1 MEGLSN
7 GITTKL
13 MDNWFKLRINTKFN
27 IVYNVGD
34 NNMNDIVNIISTVG
48 FPISSCILYM
58 FYIYKDKQQS
68 REENAK
74 REEKLMEQIS
84 RFNEIMNN
92 FNDTLI
98 SLDKRIEHI
107 ENNLKE

>member
-1 MEGLSN
+1 MGN
-7 GITTKL
+7 
-13 MDNWFKLRINTKFN
+13 
-27 IVYNVGD
+27 
-34 NNMNDIVNIISTVG
+34 IVNIISTVG
-48 FPISSCILYM
+48 FPITSCLLYM
-58 FYIYKDKQQS
+58 GYIYKDKQQT

-92 FNDTLI
+92 FNDTII

>member
-1 MEGLSN
+1 MNKITIQSN
-7 GITTKL
+7 LYKL
-13 MDNWFKLRINTKFN
+13 
-27 IVYNVGD
+27 YNVGGD
-34 NNMNDIVNIISTVG
+34 KMNDIVNIISMVG
-48 FPISSCILYM
+48 FPICSCLLYM
-58 FYIYKDKQQS
+58 GYIYKDKQQS

-84 RFNEIMNN
+84 RFNEVMNN

>member
-1 MEGLSN
+1 M
-7 GITTKL
+7 
-13 MDNWFKLRINTKFN
+13 W
-27 IVYNVGD
+27 GD
-34 NNMNDIVNIISTVG
+34 YMNDIVNIISTVG

-58 FYIYKDKQQS
+58 FYIYKDKQQT

-84 RFNEIMNN
+84 RFNEIMTN

-107 ENNLKE
+107 EINLKE

>member
-1 MEGLSN
+1 M
-7 GITTKL
+7 
-13 MDNWFKLRINTKFN
+13 
-27 IVYNVGD
+27 
-34 NNMNDIVNIISTVG
+34 NNIVNIISTVG
-48 FPISSCILYM
+48 FPITSCLLYM
-58 FYIYKDKQQS
+58 GYIYKDKQQTID
-68 REENAK
+68 ENAE